1 MTDRKAGRALGEHE
15 PAEDGTT
22 IPSRSRPWVFRV
34 LKATLVGAVVG
45 VLMWSVLPRLAGA
58 SWGVVLE
65 TLRAVPFAWIG
76 GLAIIWIVGLALN
89 SLVLTGA
96 MPGLT
101 MRRALT
107 LSLTGSAI
115 ANVLP
120 VGGAAGVA
128 LNYHMARS
136 WGFSRRAI
144 ATYTVVTNIWDVAAK
159 LILPVVVVP
168 ALIWGGDTAYVDWH
182 LRSLIPVGVLA
193 VLLGLAGII
202 GASARATT
210 WFAGWLDRC
219 ANGLLGLLGSRREI
233 AWGQHLVA
241 LRADCAGIVRQRWL
255 QMTLGVVAYTASLAL
270 LLWGCC
276 RVAGVGLPAHAVLV
290 GFVGER
296 LLSMAGVT
304 PGGAGIVEVGLSGLL
319 IAGGGVPLA
328 VVTAVL
334 LYRLFTYGLEIPV
347 GGLGV
352 AAWHSQRR
360 RRLIGS
366 A

>member
-1 MTDRKAGRALGEHE
+1 MSIRGTGLEPGGQRFSRDEITTPARPGRPVLRAAKA
-15 PAEDGTT
+15 
-22 IPSRSRPWVFRV
+22 
-34 LKATLVGAVVG
+34 AVVVLTVA
-45 VLMWSVLPRLAGA
+45 VLMSWVLPRLAGA

-65 TLRAVPFAWIG
+65 ALRAVPLAWLTGLALIWAG
-76 GLAIIWIVGLALN
+76 GLAVN
-89 SLVLTGA
+89 SFVLTGA
-96 MPGLT
+96 LPGLT
-101 MRRALT
+101 VRRALT

-115 ANVLP
+115 ANLLP

-144 ATYTVVTNIWDVAAK
+144 ATFTVVTNIWDIAAK
-159 LILPVVVVP
+159 LILPVLLVP
-168 ALIWGGDTAYVDWH
+168 ALIWGGDTAYATWH
-182 LRSLIPVGVLA
+182 LRSLIPIGVLA
-193 VLLGLAGII
+193 VLLGAAGII
-202 GASARATT
+202 GANARATN
-210 WFAGWLDRC
+210 WFATRLDRSMT
-219 ANGLLGLLGSRREI
+219 AAFGFVRRPREI
-233 AWGQHLVA
+233 RWGHHLVN
-241 LRADCAGIVRQRWL
+241 LRADCAGVVRQRWL
-255 QMTLGVVAYTASLAL
+255 QMTLAVVAYTASLAL

-276 RVAGVGLPAHAVLV
+276 QVAGVGLPPHAVLV

-296 LLSMAGVT
+296 LLTMAGLT

-352 AAWHSQRR
+352 AAWQSQRR
-360 RRLIGS
+360 RHLVGT